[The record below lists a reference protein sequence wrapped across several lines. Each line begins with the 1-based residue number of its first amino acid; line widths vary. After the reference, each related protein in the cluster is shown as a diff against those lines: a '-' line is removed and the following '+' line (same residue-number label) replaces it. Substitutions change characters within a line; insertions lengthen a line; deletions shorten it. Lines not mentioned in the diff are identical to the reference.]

1 MSNGARLA
9 ALVVVVSVAAIGLYF
24 AFMTPSATTDG
35 SGSTV
40 AADGMLDE
48 GALAPAASTPTDAA
62 PATGP
67 AAVAPDAFAGP
78 SRPIGETI
86 APAPV
91 TPSAVGSAGGA
102 STPAPAGAT
111 TTGSGGSAPITV
123 SGAPAPGQSRQPIPE
138 APTLEVPASGSQP
151 TAPRAPAGEVRREY
165 VIKSGD
171 TLEGI
176 ARAQLGSGSR
186 WREITAMNPGLEPT
200 NLKIGARI
208 VLPDGTAAPKASDA
222 PAAAGA
228 PAPGAANTYTVQRG
242 DTLVALSRKFYGSDA
257 DWKRILEANAGLL
270 KGDPAALKPGMKL
283 TIPAKR

>member
-9 ALVVVVSVAAIGLYF
+9 ALLVVVSVAAIGLYF
-24 AFMTPSATTDG
+24 AFMTPSASTDATG
-35 SGSTV
+35 SSDAGDT
-40 AADGMLDE
+40 MLDA
-48 GALAPAASTPTDAA
+48 GALAPATAEPAA

-67 AAVAPDAFAGP
+67 AAAAPEAFAGP

-91 TPSAVGSAGGA
+91 SPSAPDASGA
-102 STPAPAGAT
+102 SAPAPSGTASAT
-111 TTGSGGSAPITV
+111 AGGSAPITV
-123 SGAPAPGQSRQPIPE
+123 SGAPAAGQGRQRIPE
-138 APTLEVPASGSQP
+138 APTLEVPAPVSP
-151 TAPRAPAGEVRREY
+151 VTTPRNPAGEVRREY

-176 ARAQLGSGSR
+176 ARTQLGSGSR

-208 VLPDGTAAPKASDA
+208 MLPDAAGAPKAAQA
-222 PAAAGA
+222 PESA